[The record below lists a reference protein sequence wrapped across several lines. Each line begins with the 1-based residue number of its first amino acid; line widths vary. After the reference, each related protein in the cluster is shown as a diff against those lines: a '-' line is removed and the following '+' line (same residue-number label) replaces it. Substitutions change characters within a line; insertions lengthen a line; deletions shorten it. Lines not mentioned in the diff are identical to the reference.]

1 MTSTH
6 NALPSL
12 GLCPVC
18 QREIRLRKTGTL
30 YAHHCD
36 GDGREPAARLE
47 PTFARWLHAQAARRD
62 YRKNRITHLAQAAF
76 HGCTRSP
83 KRTPADVTWTTA
95 EELHGRRHLIQ
106 LARTGSD
113 LRGLNGERCDWR
125 CRDIVHA
132 GEVYAQLLAAREPS

>member
-1 MTSTH
+1 MTTH
-6 NALPSL
+6 NPLPSL

-18 QREIRLRKTGTL
+18 QREIRVRKAGTL

-36 GDGREPAARLE
+36 GDGREPAACLE

-62 YRKNRITHLAQAAF
+62 AHENRVTYLAQAAF
-76 HGCTRSP
+76 HRCTRSP
-83 KRTPADVTWTTA
+83 NRTPADVTWTTA

-113 LRGLNGERCDWR
+113 VLVPYNGERCDWR
-125 CRDIVHA
+125 CRDIAHA
-132 GEVYAQLLAAREPS
+132 SEVYDRLVAAREPS

>member
-1 MTSTH
+1 MPGY
-6 NALPSL
+6 NPLPSL

-18 QREIRLRKTGTL
+18 QREIRVRKAGAL

-62 YRKNRITHLAQAAF
+62 YRKNRITHLAQAQF

-83 KRTPADVTWTTA
+83 NRTPADVTWTTA
-95 EELHGRRHLIQ
+95 EELHGHRHLIQ

-113 LRGLNGERCDWR
+113 LLVPYSGQRCDWG
-125 CRDIVHA
+125 CRDIAQA
-132 GEVYAQLLAAREPS
+132 GEVYDRLIAAWRPS